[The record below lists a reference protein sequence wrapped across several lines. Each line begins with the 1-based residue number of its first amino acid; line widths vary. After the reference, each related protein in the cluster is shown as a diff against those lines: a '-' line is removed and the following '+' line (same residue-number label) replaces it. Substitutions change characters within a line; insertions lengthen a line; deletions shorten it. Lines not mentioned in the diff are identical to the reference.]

1 MSFVKRFGVS
11 MDDVLLE
18 KFDRLISEKGYKNR
32 SEAIRD
38 IIRERLVSEEWK
50 SEKGEKVGTVTLVY
64 NHHKRGI
71 SDSLNDIQHHMNRY
85 IISTM
90 HIHLDEGNCLEVIVV
105 KGAAKKIISLVD
117 KLIGLK
123 GVKHGRFVM
132 TTTGRDIV

>member
-38 IIRERLVSEEWK
+38 IIREKLVSEEWK

-90 HIHLDEGNCLEVIVV
+90 HIHLDEDNCLEVIVV

>member
-11 MDDVLLE
+11 MDAVLLE
-18 KFDRLISEKGYKNR
+18 KFDTLISEKGYNNR

-38 IIRERLVSEEWK
+38 IIREKLVGEEWK
-50 SEKGEKVGTVTLVY
+50 SEKGEKVGTVTLVF

-90 HIHLDEGNCLEVIVV
+90 HVHLDEDNCLEVIVV
-105 KGAAKKIISLVD
+105 KGAAKKIINLVD